1 MFVAGTA
8 IFKTDDYAS
17 TINRLR
23 SDALS
28 MTEAL

>member
-8 IFKTDDYAS
+8 IFKTDDYAG
-17 TINRLR
+17 TIHRLR
-23 SDALS
+23 SAAQS